1 MSEQLRNLNEVLEQ
15 STKELN
21 SLNTVLGTTITNKKI
36 LDRATHDEIDD
47 AKDSKEKLEKFNKNL
62 NGLTS
67 GILNFTKGVQESAGS
82 FAPLGDI
89 ILKAGDLTS
98 GVFKTLLK
106 SVPILGNV
114 VAGATD
120 AMAQVGAHM
129 VNEFEK
135 AYSTFEKVSGTG
147 IVSSFT
153 MFEESA
159 AAMGLT
165 FADFDRV
172 MAKSSKEIALLGG
185 GALQGTKMMQQLGA
199 GSEQLRM
206 QFQKLGIN
214 SAEVTEFQMSYLV
227 QQQQL
232 NKGRL
237 KIDMNL
243 INSTGEYVKELDLVS
258 KLTGLT
264 RKEADQNRKKL
275 MEDSQTRAAIDELP
289 PDIVKSLNRLHDLIG
304 AGTKNPQMAMDIVK
318 MITSGN
324 ILANK
329 ELGTILAQGGAD
341 PRVLSEGFK
350 SGKIKEVEA
359 YKTIEKALSSWAD
372 SQKKQTQ
379 IGMGESNKLFNYYA
393 EARNAVVFGKDLNE
407 KSVHLLELNQKNQTD
422 ETTGLNAVLA
432 ESKQNL
438 YKSSQK
444 LEKLSVSSDIVAG
457 TMNYM
462 SKALYALISKA
473 NKMAGV
479 ESPAHV
485 RAFESLMESQDKK
498 SEREKVIVT
507 LQEEIKK
514 QMEIQGKLTGQK
526 LLQSERIVKN
536 LQEDIKKEKEGLPAL
551 EAEIAK
557 KQKELIKAEVQA
569 GIRAESEQES
579 TGAPTGSSGAP
590 SATQPTSAGASG
602 TSAAQTPGSQETS
615 SDYSGLNIRQQPKV
629 RGVPE
634 PVSGGPA
641 NKKVIDLAKKIQE
654 KFPGVTF
661 TAFNDSYNRG
671 PNSAHSRGNAVD
683 FTLPQP
689 PNRQQGQEIVAT
701 LRQLGA
707 SFALDEYNG
716 TSGYRTGPHMH
727 AQVSARTGGLI
738 TGPNTGYLA
747 ELHGDEAVIPADVSK
762 QPLNTSVSNMTSPAN
777 KINLTEV
784 YEDLSDK
791 LERLVKLMDDQS
803 KLQKKSIESEIG

>member
-15 STKELN
+15 SAKELN

-36 LDRATHDEIDD
+36 LDRVTKDEIDD
-47 AKDSKEKLEKFNKNL
+47 AKDNKEKLEKFSKHL

-98 GVFKTLLK
+98 GVFKTVLK
-106 SVPILGNV
+106 SMPILGNV
-114 VAGATD
+114 IAGATD

-243 INSTGEYVKELDLVS
+243 INSTGEYVKELDLVA

-393 EARNAVVFGKDLNE
+393 EARNAVVFGRTLTQDSIKE
-407 KSVHLLELNQKNQTD
+407 LELNQKNQTD

-498 SEREKVIVT
+498 AEREKVIVN

-514 QMEIQGKLTGQK
+514 ALEVQSKLSGQK
-526 LLQSERIVKN
+526 LLQSQRVVKN
-536 LQEDIKKEKEGLPAL
+536 LEEDLKKERQQLPTL
-551 EAEIAK
+551 EAEISK
-557 KQKELIKAEVQA
+557 KQQELIKAEVQA
-569 GIRAESEQES
+569 GIRAESDQES
-579 TGAPTGSSGAP
+579 TGTSSSVSG
-590 SATQPTSAGASG
+590 ATQPTQSRISDTTSG
-602 TSAAQTPGSQETS
+602 FQTPGNQETS

-629 RGVPE
+629 GGVPE

-641 NKKVIDLAKKIQE
+641 SKKVIDLAKKIQE
-654 KFPGVTF
+654 KFPGITF

-671 PNSAHSRGNAVD
+671 PNSAHSRGTAVD

-689 PNRQQGQEIVAT
+689 PSRQQGQEIVAT

-707 SFALDEYNG
+707 SFALDEYNNP
-716 TSGYRTGPHMH
+716 SSRATGPHMH

-747 ELHGDEAVIPADVSK
+747 ELHGDEAVIPTDVSK
-762 QPLNTSVSNMTSPAN
+762 QPLNTSVSNMTNPIN
-777 KINLTEV
+777 RINLTEV

-803 KLQKKSIESEIG
+803 KLQKKSIESDIG

>member
-1 MSEQLRNLNEVLEQ
+1 MNEQLRNLNEVLEQ

-36 LDRATHDEIDD
+36 LDRVIQDETSET
-47 AKDSKEKLEKFNKNL
+47 KDTKEKLEKLSKQL
-62 NGLTS
+62 GGLSS
-67 GILNFTKGVQESAGS
+67 GILSFTKGVQESAGS

-98 GVFKTLLK
+98 GVFKTVLK
-106 SVPILGNV
+106 SMPVLGNV
-114 VAGATD
+114 IAGATD

-165 FADFDRV
+165 FADFDKV
-172 MAKSSKEIALLGG
+172 MAKSSKELALLGG

-237 KIDMNL
+237 KIDMDL

-324 ILANK
+324 ILSNK

-359 YKTIEKALSSWAD
+359 YKVIEKALSSWAD

-393 EARNAVVFGKDLNE
+393 EAKNAVVFGKDLNE
-407 KSVHLLELNQKNQTD
+407 KSIHLLELNQKNQTD
-422 ETTGLNAVLA
+422 ETTGLNATLS

-536 LQEDIKKEKEGLPAL
+536 LQEDIKKEKEGLPTL

-557 KQKELIKAEVQA
+557 KQKELITAEVKA
-569 GIRAESEQES
+569 GIRAESEQDS
-579 TGAPTGSSGAP
+579 TSGSASSSGAAP
-590 SATQPTSAGASG
+590 ATQPTPSG
-602 TSAAQTPGSQETS
+602 SSGSSGSQTPGNQETS
-615 SDYSGLNIRQQPKV
+615 SDYSGLNIRQEPKV

-641 NKKVIDLAKKIQE
+641 SKKVIDLAKKIQE

-671 PNSAHSRGNAVD
+671 ANSAHSRGNAVD
-683 FTLPQP
+683 FTLPQRP
-689 PNRQQGQEIVAT
+689 SKQQGQEIVST

-762 QPLNTSVSNMTSPAN
+762 QPLNTSVSNMTSPSA

-791 LERLVKLMDDQS
+791 LEKLVKLMDDQS